1 MKRRQFVHA
10 VGGISLAVMACVAS
24 AQSAPYPT
32 KPVRIIVSSAA
43 GALLDSSARLY
54 ADRMSRYLKQ
64 PVVVENMPGASSML
78 GARYVA
84 RSAADGYTLLAFAN
98 TVVTMPQLLKGAG
111 YDFSKDFV
119 AVGEMARSPALL
131 VVGGASPFK
140 TLPDLVGAAK
150 KSPGEVTF
158 GSGGQGSTSHLP
170 VELFIKG
177 AGIRLTH
184 IPYKGVAAVVP
195 DVISGRVN
203 CMMGT
208 PTSLYGSIQA
218 GSLRALAISSESR
231 SPKFPN
237 VPTFKELGYPD
248 ASYSVFVGLAAPAG
262 IPKAV
267 QAKLAEAMEAA
278 RSDQALQARLAA
290 LDQEVSEVRTPEGF
304 HAFLLAEERRTVKL
318 IKEANIQPE

>member
-32 KPVRIIVSSAA
+32 RPVRIIVSSAA

-111 YDFSKDFV
+111 YDFGKDFV